1 MGTSLEDKL
10 EKIPVVNWVVRLLKK
25 VRLKAF
31 EGLSLYNLIQIYL
44 MGIIKGTLSTRAT
57 SIAFSLFMALFP
69 LLIFMVTLVPFI
81 IPYVSV
87 GNENFDAQFLEFL
100 ESFLPSATSEYF
112 GEIYQQIKDQKQGG
126 LLSSTFLLSI
136 FLVANGVN
144 AIFGGFENSY
154 HVELTRTF
162 LRQYAYALMVGLIIS
177 ILVIVGAVVY
187 VYFEFY
193 ILDVANVSL
202 PEAFGYEAPKGDSFW
217 IRLIKILYFLFMAY
231 LITAILYYFGTAE
244 GKNAKFFS
252 SGALMTT
259 LLFLLTSYLFGI
271 YVESFARY
279 NELYGAL
286 GGLLI
291 LMVFIW
297 LNSNILLLGFELNAT
312 MNSMKRT
319 HLRQQEAEKR
329 EMEAQ
334 KSKGEG
340 TAQDL

>member
-1 MGTSLEDKL
+1 MSKAIEEQLEKIIEEQL
-10 EKIPVVNWVVRLLKK
+10 EKIPVINWVVRLLKNIK
-25 VRLKAF
+25 LKAF
-31 EGLSLYNLIQIYL
+31 EGLSFYDL
-44 MGIIKGTLSTRAT
+44 MEMYVVGIVKGTLSSRAS

-69 LLIFMVTLVPFI
+69 LLIFLVTLVPFI

-87 GNENFDAQFLEFL
+87 GNENFDAQFLDFL
-100 ESFLPSATSEYF
+100 ESFLPSATSDYF

-126 LLSSTFLLSI
+126 LLSSAFIVSI

-154 HVELTRTF
+154 HVELTRNF
-162 LRQYAYALMVGLIIS
+162 FRQYAYALVVGLILS
-177 ILVIVGAVVY
+177 ILLIIGAVAF

-193 ILDVANVSL
+193 ILEYTSEYLEKTLGYDVDQGDNVGIQIAKIVFFLSL
-202 PEAFGYEAPKGDSFW
+202 S
-217 IRLIKILYFLFMAY
+217 Y
-231 LITAILYYFGTAE
+231 LTTAILYYFGTAE
-244 GKNAKFFS
+244 GRNARFFS
-252 SGALMTT
+252 AGALMTT

-271 YVESFARY
+271 YVEKFARY

-312 MNSMKRT
+312 LNSPKKR
-319 HLRQQEAEKR
+319 HERQQNNP
-329 EMEAQ
+329 
-334 KSKGEG
+334 
-340 TAQDL
+340 

>member
-1 MGTSLEDKL
+1 MALDLKKRLG
-10 EKIPVVNWVVRLLKK
+10 KIPLVHWFVGLLKNF
-25 VRLKAF
+25 RLGAF
-31 EGLSLYNLIQIYL
+31 EGLSLYALLELYL
-44 MGIIKGTLSTRAT
+44 MGIVKGTLSTRAS

-87 GNENFDAQFLEFL
+87 GNENFDAQFLDFL

-112 GEIYQQIKDQKQGG
+112 GQIYQQIKDQKQGG
-126 LLSSTFLLSI
+126 LLSTTFLLSI

-154 HVELTRTF
+154 HVELTRSF
-162 LRQYAYALMVGLIIS
+162 FRQYAYALMVGMILSILIIF
-177 ILVIVGAVVY
+177 GAVVY

-202 PEAFGYEAPKGDSFW
+202 SEAFGYELAQGDSFW
-217 IRLIKILYFLFMAY
+217 IRLVKILYFLFMTY
-231 LITAILYYFGTAE
+231 IITAILYYFGTAE

-252 SGALMTT
+252 AGALMTT
-259 LLFLLTSYLFGI
+259 LLFLTTSYFFGI
-271 YVESFARY
+271 YVDKFARY

-297 LNSNILLLGFELNAT
+297 LNSNIILLGFELNAT
-312 MNSMKRT
+312 LNSLKRT
-319 HLRQQEAEKR
+319 HQRQQARAREEEGLGPEGEAT
-329 EMEAQ
+329 
-334 KSKGEG
+334 SPDG
-340 TAQDL
+340 